1 MCPACALGDTRTWP
15 LWLTFRYFW
24 SQILTWVPEVFFL
37 ERRGASSAAGRH
49 VFGLWPKARRREKK
63 PETAHEK
70 PLAPRVLRD
79 LPLVTFASFGG
90 IAKSHVW
97 ALSWLSSLS
106 TRNRELGSGTWIYSI
121 VRDWS
126 LFIPWGGGRI
136 LGGSLDCRRTKGGIS
151 RNWEPKRGDRWKLW
165 KDSEGGPL
173 KFAWK
178 MKTWRRGSRESHQ
191 KLLTGSLQWTNIQ
204 RMGRLNFALF
214 SLNSSTLSPRSPT
227 LPRR

>member
-1 MCPACALGDTRTWP
+1 MCHACALGDTRTWP

-24 SQILTWVPEVFFL
+24 SEILTWVPEVFFL

-106 TRNRELGSGTWIYSI
+106 TRNRELSSGTWIYSI

-126 LFIPWGGGRI
+126 LFIPSGGENFRGDHLI
-136 LGGSLDCRRTKGGIS
+136 VGEQKEGSVVTENPKGGIAENFG
-151 RNWEPKRGDRWKLW
+151 R
-165 KDSEGGPL
+165 
-173 KFAWK
+173 
-178 MKTWRRGSRESHQ
+178 
-191 KLLTGSLQWTNIQ
+191 IQ
-204 RMGRLNFALF
+204 RVDHSNLLGKWRHGAGDVARVIK
-214 SLNSSTLSPRSPT
+214 SY
-227 LPRR
+227 

>member
-1 MCPACALGDTRTWP
+1 MCPTCALGDTRAWP

-24 SQILTWVPEVFFL
+24 SKILPWVPEVFFSNDQEL
-37 ERRGASSAAGRH
+37 RRPQADTSSAFGRRH
-49 VFGLWPKARRREKK
+49 ERREKK

-106 TRNRELGSGTWIYSI
+106 TRNRELGSRTWIYSI

-178 MKTWRRGSRESHQ
+178 MKTWRRGRRESHQ
-191 KLLTGSLQWTNIQ
+191 KLLTGSLQWSNIQ

-227 LPRR
+227 LPGR